1 MYRLCIIH
9 KPVEDPNDAQ
19 PFRPILS
26 AIGTCPFILAK
37 FFVPLFK
44 VYTNNECNIKDL
56 FSFSTEVSD
65 EQDSDLYKASF
76 DIQSLVTT
84 ILFV

>member
-37 FFVPLFK
+37 FFVPTFQS
-44 VYTNNECNIKDL
+44 I
-56 FSFSTEVSD
+56 
-65 EQDSDLYKASF
+65 YK
-76 DIQSLVTT
+76 
-84 ILFV
+84 